1 MKESKEV
8 TITYVGVDVS
18 KRSLSYFIDEPTQ
31 GELANT
37 AEGHDALLKL
47 LPVGSQV
54 ILEFT
59 GVYHLSLCYYLES
72 KQIAYT
78 LLNPAASAGF
88 ARSYSSITKT
98 DKADAYLLSLY
109 GQQRQPEATKL
120 LGDIERS
127 LRERLSCWQQLVS
140 DRTRILNRL
149 EAHDH
154 RVIKDEMTGRFLN
167 AQLTLI
173 NEQLKELESSLEAD
187 IPDCYEELIERAKS
201 VKGIGPK
208 TSKYLILA
216 TQGLTTFESVK
227 GLAKFIG
234 IAPRQYQSGRYSK
247 PCRMSRSG
255 SAQLRGLL
263 YNCATSA
270 KRFNPACKET
280 YKRLRARGKAHKVAM
295 VAVMHKLLRQF
306 FAVVKS
312 GVAYDPTHGLDLA
325 KS

>member
-1 MKESKEV
+1 
-8 TITYVGVDVS
+8 
-18 KRSLSYFIDEPTQ
+18 
-31 GELANT
+31 
-37 AEGHDALLKL
+37 
-47 LPVGSQV
+47 
-54 ILEFT
+54 
-59 GVYHLSLCYYLES
+59 
-72 KQIAYT
+72 
-78 LLNPAASAGF
+78 
-88 ARSYSSITKT
+88 
-98 DKADAYLLSLY
+98 
-109 GQQRQPEATKL
+109 
-120 LGDIERS
+120 
-127 LRERLSCWQQLVS
+127 
-140 DRTRILNRL
+140 
-149 EAHDH
+149 
-154 RVIKDEMTGRFLN
+154 MTGRFLN

-247 PCRMSRSG
+247 PGRMSRSG

-280 YKRLRARGKAHKVAM
+280 YKRLRAR
-295 VAVMHKLLRQF
+295 RQ
-306 FAVVKS
+306 
-312 GVAYDPTHGLDLA
+312 GT
-325 KS
+325 